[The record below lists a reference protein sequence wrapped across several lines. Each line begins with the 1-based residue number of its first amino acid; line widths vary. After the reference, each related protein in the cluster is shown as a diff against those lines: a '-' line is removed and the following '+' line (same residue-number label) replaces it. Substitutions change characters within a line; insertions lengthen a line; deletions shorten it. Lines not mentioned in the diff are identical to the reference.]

1 MDTEETENSYT
12 TTAASLARSKSA
24 IRPYSVQLRRNEPIR
39 RSEQLQHP
47 PLTVTYSL
55 PVIVSFP
62 NKQMDDDI
70 RRKSR
75 LSRFSRR
82 NSNKNSLLLTEKA
95 KYITMDGVLMP
106 GECVVSQV
114 DDVRH
119 ATPYREKEA
128 SAVPQRIRGTLFST
142 NFRIIFL
149 SSEGICPVSLQLS
162 SETYWR
168 NSPEYFS
175 LSQGNIHSIH
185 SLVRGGSEYKQLSK
199 HTRALRMPDE
209 IRIHCKDA
217 TRVKFLMSD
226 CPLGQVKQF
235 IQAILFHTQP
245 PEVTKLFAVD
255 LGKSWNPAS
264 IPRGEVRVPSY
275 EEMCDW
281 ENEVQKLKLSNWR
294 VSAVNSKFEL
304 SRSLPPYLVCPLMV
318 PDKQL
323 TQIAQFYRLG
333 RLPTLSYFSRGGFL
347 LMRSAYLL
355 PEFTAA
361 TPVAVSLV
369 EHNYVSSCL
378 QLDSSVISDRTE
390 YLRLD
395 LGQHL
400 ANPTQIQISYARM
413 MEAVQ
418 EEDKW
423 LSGVE
428 NSKWLEMVSD
438 CLKQA
443 VHTVSLLQEQ
453 KQHVL
458 LMEPE
463 GRDLTALVATL
474 VQLICDPESRTLIGF
489 ESLVQRE
496 WVAYGHP
503 FCTRLRHTTQNHG
516 GQEEVAGLCPVFLL
530 MLDCCWQIMRQFPT
544 SFEFNSQYLQMMA
557 QEMYSCVSSTF
568 LFDSIQHKVESL
580 KILASNDETTFLYTF
595 WQLRRLVYP
604 TEQTENALNPLY
616 CLRQALM
623 SNGDMFSLIEDTL
636 SIFSTRKTNDG
647 FLCRAVSLH
656 SLALH
661 SPRKGSIMGSR
672 SVSII
677 NKPIVAALK
686 DNLLF
691 KPLEDT
697 LEPKVDLIHLQIW
710 KDFFVSTRWDSDI
723 ADRSY
728 TCMVEKEQQKLVK
741 QIFDLYHNATEVQS
755 IIDSLHPE
763 ITFTLDV
770 FSTSSESSPTK
781 EPFSEESN
789 SNMSSSPSSHLTGM
803 SRSCT
808 ISSIP
813 PTSPFIKPNAPQIL
827 LDKDMSKL
835 HTIRRENNRERI
847 YYKIPIVSVNECA
860 EALYILKREMLDSEI
875 TCLDMKITREEY
887 AEV

>member
-1 MDTEETENSYT
+1 MDTEDIENSYNPP
-12 TTAASLARSKSA
+12 AISLARSRSLN
-24 IRPYSVQLRRNEPIR
+24 RPYSVQLRRNEPIR
-39 RSEQLQHP
+39 RSTQSQHLP
-47 PLTVTYSL
+47 ISVTYSL
-55 PVIVSFP
+55 PVQFSLP
-62 NKQMDDDI
+62 TNQMEDDVK
-70 RRKSR
+70 RRRISK
-75 LSRFSRR
+75 FSRR
-82 NSNKNSLLLTEKA
+82 NSTKNSLLLTEKA

-119 ATPYREKEA
+119 VTPYREAEA
-128 SAVPQRIRGTLFST
+128 SAIPQRIRGTLFST

-162 SETYWR
+162 SETYWH

-175 LSQGNIHSIH
+175 LPQGNIHSIY
-185 SLVRGGSEYKQLSK
+185 SLVRGGTDYKQLSK

-209 IRIHCKDA
+209 IRIHCKD
-217 TRVKFLMSD
+217 TKRVKFLMSD
-226 CPLGQVKQF
+226 CPPGQVKQF
-235 IQAILFHTQP
+235 VQAILYHTQP
-245 PEVTKLFAVD
+245 PNVTKLFAVD
-255 LGKSWNPAS
+255 LGSSWNPAS
-264 IPRGEVRVPSY
+264 VPRGEVRVPSY
-275 EEMCDW
+275 EELCDW
-281 ENEVQKLKLSNWR
+281 ENEIQKLKLSNWR

-318 PDKQL
+318 PNKQL
-323 TQIAQFYRLG
+323 TQIAQFYRQG
-333 RLPTLSYFSRGGFL
+333 RLPTLSYFTSGGCL

-355 PEFTAA
+355 QEFSAA

-378 QLDSSVISDRTE
+378 QMDNSEVSDKTE
-390 YLRLD
+390 YVRVD
-395 LGQHL
+395 LGKDL
-400 ANPTQIQISYARM
+400 PSPAQIQFSYARM
-413 MEAVQ
+413 MEAVH

-423 LSGVE
+423 MSAVE
-428 NSKWLEMVSD
+428 NTRWLEMVSD
-438 CLKQA
+438 CLERA
-443 VHTVSLLQEQ
+443 VHTVGLLSEQ

-489 ESLVQRE
+489 ESLIQRE

-503 FCTRLRHTTQNHG
+503 FCTRLKHTSQPQG
-516 GQEEVAGLCPVFLL
+516 VEEVGLCPVFLL
-530 MLDCCWQIMRQFPT
+530 LLDCCWQIMRQFPT
-544 SFEFNSQYLQMMA
+544 SFEFNCQYLLMMA

-568 LFDSIQHKVESL
+568 LFNSIQHKMESL
-580 KILASNDETTFLYTF
+580 EILASNDQTTFLYTF

-604 TEQTENALNPLY
+604 TEQTESALNPLY
-616 CLRQALM
+616 CLRQALAT
-623 SNGDMFSLIEDTL
+623 NRDMFSLIEDTL
-636 SIFSTRKTNDG
+636 NIFSTQRSNG
-647 FLCRAVSLH
+647 SFLSRAVSLH

-672 SVSII
+672 SLSII
-677 NKPIVAALK
+677 NKPFVAALT

-710 KDFFVSTRWDSDI
+710 KDFFASTRWDSETSNQ
-723 ADRSY
+723 SY
-728 TCMVEKEQQKLVK
+728 TCMVEKELQKLVK

-755 IIDSLHPE
+755 IIDSLQPE
-763 ITFTLDV
+763 ITFTLDA
-770 FSTSSESSPTK
+770 FSSPSSESSPSK
-781 EPFSEESN
+781 GPSSGESN
-789 SNMSSSPSSHLTGM
+789 SNLSSSPSSHLAGM

-813 PTSPFIKPNAPQIL
+813 PTAPFIKPNTPEVL

-835 HTIRRENNRERI
+835 HTIRRENNREKI

-875 TCLDMKITREEY
+875 TCLDMKIIREEY